1 MTRIILFLAT
11 NFAVMIVFGIIVR
24 LFGLDQMVGAQY
36 IQLLVFAALFGFGG
50 SFVSLAMSKMMAKRS
65 MGVQIIEQPSNET
78 ERWLVQT
85 VQRQA
90 EKAGIGMPEVGVF
103 HSATPN
109 AFATG
114 MSKNNAL
121 VAVSTGLL
129 QSMNKNEV
137 EAVLGHE
144 VSHVANGDMVTMGLI
159 QGVLNTFV
167 IFFARIVGMMIDRG
181 MSRDGES
188 NGYGMGYYLG
198 SIVAEIVFGILAS
211 FIAAWLS
218 RLREFRADDGG
229 AALSSRK
236 DMIGALRALQRVQHP
251 DGLPDQ
257 MAAFGILGGGKL
269 QKLLATHPPLEVRI
283 EALQRGADG

>member
-11 NFAVMIVFGIIVR
+11 NFAVMIVFGIVVR
-24 LFGLDQMVGAQY
+24 LFGIDQMVGMPGQMT
-36 IQLLVFAALFGFGG
+36 QLLVFAALFGFAG
-50 SFVSLAMSKMMAKRS
+50 SFISLAMSKMMAKRS
-65 MGVQIIEQPSNET
+65 MGVQIIEQPANET

-85 VQRQA
+85 VQQQA
-90 EKAGIGMPEVGVF
+90 QAAGIGMPEVGVF

-114 MSKNNAL
+114 MNKNAAL

-129 QSMNKNEV
+129 ENMNKNEV

-167 IFFARIVGMMIDRG
+167 IFFARVLGMLIDRG
-181 MSRDGES
+181 MNRDG
-188 NGYGMGYYLG
+188 NGHGMGYWIG
-198 SIVAEIVFGILAS
+198 SIAGEIVFGILAS
-211 FIAAWLS
+211 IIAAWFS
-218 RLREFRADDGG
+218 RQREFRADRGG
-229 AALSSRK
+229 AQLSSTSN
-236 DMIGALRALQRVQHP
+236 MIGALRALQRVSHP
-251 DGLPDQ
+251 EGLPDK

-269 QKLLATHPPLEVRI
+269 SQLMATHPPLETRI
-283 EALQRGADG
+283 EALQRGNDG